1 MLSKEECPI
10 TTDIQWLVLS
20 LAAALAAS
28 FFNYKNTLVNFSF
41 ARMRK
46 KYIEDNDEQDPE
58 LIRKVAPFYQRTSQ
72 ILGGTQVAFVIYCGI
87 FAISLLGMAESGRH
101 LLLALMG

>member
-1 MLSKEECPI
+1 M
-10 TTDIQWLVLS
+10 
-20 LAAALAAS
+20 AAALAAS
-28 FFNYKNTLVNFSF
+28 FLNYKNTLVNFSF

-72 ILGGTQVAFVIYCGI
+72 ILGGTQVAFVLYCGVLPSV
-87 FAISLLGMAESGRH
+87 FWAWCFSDAAFFYCSWERSLPGRW
-101 LLLALMG
+101 M

>member
-1 MLSKEECPI
+1 MHGS
-10 TTDIQWLVLS
+10 S
-20 LAAALAAS
+20 AGRF

-87 FAISLLGMAESGRH
+87 FGISLMGMVYFGLTCSFLSWGMSFPGRRICC
-101 LLLALMG
+101 LVS

>member
-1 MLSKEECPI
+1 MSYYYRYTVAGAFSGSSAGRFI
-10 TTDIQWLVLS
+10 
-20 LAAALAAS
+20 
-28 FFNYKNTLVNFSF
+28 FNYKNTLVNFSF

-87 FAISLLGMAESGRH
+87 LPSVFWGWRRADAICFLP
-101 LLLALMG
+101 